1 MKILCAKNFRM
12 KTENSTVNFSLSFRF
27 SFRFPTSNS
36 KACRAIFKFIDT
48 KTFQIS
54 LSSNS
59 FRSDGLVTCY
69 VDCIWDSSYVM
80 APNSF
85 EIPQPR
91 TRLELNSKLNGLIEW
106 KQLSLISGN
115 HERSQCSSERT
126 PIYDNN
132 KFFERTM
139 FNDDVEEAN

>member
-1 MKILCAKNFRM
+1 
-12 KTENSTVNFSLSFRF
+12 
-27 SFRFPTSNS
+27 
-36 KACRAIFKFIDT
+36 
-48 KTFQIS
+48 
-54 LSSNS
+54 
-59 FRSDGLVTCY
+59 
-69 VDCIWDSSYVM
+69 M
-80 APNSF
+80 APKSF

-132 KFFERTM
+132 KLFERTM
-139 FNDDVEEAN
+139 LNDDVEEAN